1 MSLDL
6 LLMCL
11 VRASNR
17 LNRQPQIHL
26 WGEWELY
33 AGPIKISK
41 KKALPFSALG
51 GSLIRGGITEG
62 FVGETLV
69 KVDIKYS
76 AMCVHDDKYL

>member
-1 MSLDL
+1 MQVRSK
-6 LLMCL
+6 L
-11 VRASNR
+11 V
-17 LNRQPQIHL
+17 
-26 WGEWELY
+26 
-33 AGPIKISK
+33 K